1 MNNSPPSQ
9 NIIEIKELQKIY
21 TTKRLE
27 KIHALKDIDLTIK
40 DGEFITVVGPSGCG
54 KSTLLKIIAGLIP
67 KSGGSILLNGTPVTG
82 PRKDIG
88 VVFQDPVL
96 LPWRTVLENTLL
108 PVVVQNLDKEEY
120 TQRAVKLLEMVGL
133 SDFTDKYPFEL
144 SGGMQQR
151 NAIIR
156 ALVHDPAILLMDEPF
171 GALDAMTRENMNLEI
186 MRIWRESSKTIFF
199 ITHSIT
205 EAVFLA
211 DRVVVLS
218 SRPGEIIDILPVP
231 ISRPRDLGIMSTL
244 EFGEIV
250 KKIRIRFQTI
260 GDIE

>member
-1 MNNSPPSQ
+1 MGDVEKFQ
-9 NIIEIKELQKIY
+9 NIIEIKGLQKIY
-21 TTKRLE
+21 TTKRME
-27 KIHALKDIDLTIK
+27 KVLALKDIHLEIR
-40 DGEFITVVGPSGCG
+40 DGEFVTVVGPSGCG

-67 KSGGSILLNGTPVTG
+67 KSAGTILLNGIPVKG

-108 PVVVQNLDKEEY
+108 PVTVQGLDKKKY
-120 TQRAVKLLEMVGL
+120 TERAHRLLEMAGL
-133 SDFTDKYPFEL
+133 SEFGNKYPFEL

-186 MRIWRESSKTIFF
+186 LRIWNESAKTIFF

-211 DRVVVLS
+211 DRVIVLS
-218 SRPGEIIDILPVP
+218 SRPGEIIETLPVP
-231 ISRPRDLGIMSTL
+231 IQRPRDLGVMSTPA
-244 EFGEIV
+244 FGEIV
-250 KKIRIRFQTI
+250 KRIRSRFKTI
-260 GDIE
+260 GAIE